1 MLNVI
6 PIKAFQD
13 NYIWVIR
20 NGRIAAVVDPGDA
33 APVLEYLRRE
43 RLQLTAILNTHHH
56 PDHVGGNAELL
67 AHYPVPVFGPSRENI
82 ATVTRPLNEGD
93 TVDLPELAARFAV
106 LDVPGHTA
114 GHIAYYGANSLFCGD
129 TLFGC
134 GCGRLFEG
142 SAAQLYASLQKL
154 AKLPGG
160 TAVYC
165 AHEYTLANIAFARAV
180 DPDNPELQER
190 EARDQAARVRGL
202 PTLPSTLTLES
213 ATNPFLRCDEPAVM
227 AAASAVAEKAL
238 SEPAQVFAVLR
249 EWKNRF

>member
-1 MLNVI
+1 MLSVI
-6 PIKAFQD
+6 PIGAFQD

-20 NGRIAAVVDPGDA
+20 NAQFAAVVDPGDA
-33 APVLEYLRRE
+33 APVLDYLRRE
-43 RLQLTAILNTHHH
+43 RLQLAAILNTHHH

-82 ATVTRPLNEGD
+82 ATVTRPLIEGD

-154 AKLPGG
+154 AKLPDD

-165 AHEYTLANIAFARAV
+165 AHEYTLANIAFARTV
-180 DPDNPELQER
+180 DPHNLELLER
-190 EARDQAARVRGL
+190 EARDTAARARGL
-202 PTLPSTLTLES
+202 PTLPSTLALER
-213 ATNPFLRCDEPAVM
+213 ATNPFLRCDEPAIVQ
-227 AAASAVAEKAL
+227 AASAAAGKTMGD
-238 SEPAQVFAVLR
+238 PAQVFAVLR

>member
-20 NGRIAAVVDPGDA
+20 NGQYAAVVDPGDA
-33 APVLEYLRRE
+33 VPVLEYLRQE

-56 PDHVGGNAELL
+56 SDHVGGNAELL
-67 AHYPVPVFGPSRENI
+67 TYCPVPVFGPLRESI
-82 ATVTRPLNEGD
+82 ATVTRPVSEGD
-93 TVDLPELAARFAV
+93 AVDLPEPAARFAV

-114 GHIAYYGANSLFCGD
+114 GHIAYYGSNSLFCGD

-154 AKLPGG
+154 AKLPGD

-165 AHEYTLANIAFARAV
+165 AHEYTLANIAFARVV
-180 DPDNPELQER
+180 DPHNRELLQR
-190 EARDQAARVRGL
+190 EARDAAARARGL
-202 PTLPSTLTLES
+202 PTLPSTLALER
-213 ATNPFLRCDEPAVM
+213 ATNPFLRCGDPAVIE
-227 AAASAVAEKAL
+227 AASAVAGEML
-238 SEPAQVFAVLR
+238 SDPAQVFAVLR